1 MIEIANLP
9 GSQVDDINAF
19 FRPYPKMLTVVFHQS
34 TYEKAIE
41 CILSGLRVV
50 TDKIVAIETVQAVP
64 GGKPHI
70 AAAILVDIIDG
81 ILSQSLIGS
90 YISKIV

>member
-19 FRPYPKMLTVVFHQS
+19 FRPYPKMLPVIFHQS

-50 TDKIVAIETVQAVP
+50 TDKIVAIEAVP
-64 GGKPHI
+64 CGKPHI
-70 AAAILVDIIDG
+70 ATAILVDIIDG
-81 ILSQSLIGS
+81 ILGQSVIGC

>member
-9 GSQVDDINAF
+9 GSQVDDINTF
-19 FRPYPKMLTVVFHQS
+19 FRSYPKMLTVIFHQS

-41 CILSGLRVV
+41 CILTELRVV
-50 TDKIVAIETVQAVP
+50 TDKIVAIETIQAVP

-70 AAAILVDIIDG
+70 ATAILVDIIDSV
-81 ILSQSLIGS
+81 LSQAFISR